1 MGGFRVVYEQANQ
14 LVARGGNVTVIH
26 ARSLPNWRP
35 PPPPGLA
42 RKLRRL
48 AGNAVRGIKARLNRP
63 TIDWQ
68 WIDPRVKLVFSPRLQ
83 GADLPPAE
91 ALIASWWATVEL
103 AAGFSPDKGLLFHYV
118 QGLETW
124 MGQRD
129 RVEAVWRL
137 EIPKL
142 VVSGW
147 LYAVGLGLGVN
158 PALMARIPNGL
169 DHDRYRCLLPFEDR
183 PLRAAMPYSGELV
196 KGGADGLAALKTAKE
211 KLPELTA
218 VLFGTGPAP
227 IGLPAWMTYHRDPAQ
242 DFIVTDI
249 YNGSRIFVCSSRSEG
264 WGLPPAEAMA
274 CGCAAAVTDCGGPAD
289 FAHPGRTAL
298 VSPIADPA
306 ALAANIV
313 ALATDPALAARL
325 AQAGREETARLTWP
339 ASAAKLEEFV
349 RSRLGQTGTRPEQ
362 ADIRSKN

>member
-14 LVARGGNVTVIH
+14 LVARGDRVTVVH
-26 ARSLPNWRP
+26 ARSLPNWRAP
-35 PPPPGLA
+35 LPSGPV

-48 AGNAVRGIKARLNRP
+48 AGNTVRSVKARLNKP

-68 WIDPRVKLVFSPRLQ
+68 RIDPRVELIFSPRLKE
-83 GADLPPAE
+83 ADLPPAE
-91 ALIASWWATVEL
+91 ALIASWWATVEM

-129 RVEAVWRL
+129 RVETVWRL
-137 EIPKL
+137 NIPKL

-147 LYAVGLGLGVN
+147 LYDVGLGLGVD

-169 DHDRYRCLLPFEDR
+169 DHDRYRCLRPFEDR
-183 PLRAAMPYSGELV
+183 PLRAAMPYSGEPV
-196 KGGADGLAALKTAKE
+196 KGGADGLAALKAAKE
-211 KLPELTA
+211 KLPELIA
-218 VLFGTGPAP
+218 CLFGTGPAP
-227 IGLPAWMTYHRDPAQ
+227 VGLPDWMTYHRDPAQ

-249 YNGSRIFVCSSRSEG
+249 YNGSRIFVCPSRSEG

-298 VSPIADPA
+298 VSPIDDPA

-313 ALATDPALAARL
+313 ALGSDPALAARL
-325 AQAGREETARLTWP
+325 AQAGRVETARLTWP
-339 ASAAKLEEFV
+339 ASAAKLAEFI
-349 RSRLGQTGTRPEQ
+349 RSSLERNGARPKP
-362 ADIRSKN
+362 ADVRSKN